1 VRPGQEFDLTVR
13 LDYGQFYLSSP
24 TQASGHDG
32 GEDLLRLVDAAVL
45 GQGIAGGEREDF
57 LVVVS
62 PHQNNFDMR
71 LRIEVWPTEP
81 PADLDEWQEAFV
93 AGLVIGSAGLV
104 YASPTMEERT
114 VPVAPGR
121 YAVRIMGRGFV
132 NRGWPG
138 STTPGDEW
146 RLQLWP
152 APSPIHPR
160 RLRASTDPGALAME
174 GGGRRGDLDDLRAPD
189 TIGGPDDQP
198 S

>member
-1 VRPGQEFDLTVR
+1 LRPVQVVDLTVA
-13 LDYGQFYLSSP
+13 LDDGQFYLSSP
-24 TQASGHDG
+24 TQAPGHD
-32 GEDLLRLVDAAVL
+32 GEDLLTLVDEAVL
-45 GQGIAGGEREDF
+45 GRGVAGAEGED
-57 LVVVS
+57 LVVVIS

-71 LRIEVWPTEP
+71 LRIEVWATEP

-132 NRGWPG
+132 HRGWPG

-152 APSPIHPR
+152 APSSIRPR
-160 RLRASTDPGALAME
+160 RLRAWTDPALAME
-174 GGGRRGDLDDLRAPD
+174 GSGRPGDLDDLRAPD
-189 TIGGPDDQP
+189 TIGRPDDR
-198 S
+198 SS

>member
-1 VRPGQEFDLTVR
+1 MRPVQVVDLTVA
-13 LDYGQFYLSSP
+13 LDYGQFDLSSP
-24 TQASGHDG
+24 TQAPGHDG
-32 GEDLLRLVDAAVL
+32 GEDLLTLVDEAVL
-45 GQGIAGGEREDF
+45 GRGIAGAEGEDF
-57 LVVVS
+57 VVVIS

-71 LRIEVWPTEP
+71 LRIEVWATEP
-81 PADLDEWQEAFV
+81 PVDLDEWQEAFV

-152 APSPIHPR
+152 APSSIRPR
-160 RLRASTDPGALAME
+160 RRRAWTGPAAALAV
-174 GGGRRGDLDDLRAPD
+174 GGGEDEGQGDPEQLDGRCAWPRR
-189 TIGGPDDQP
+189 
-198 S
+198 